1 MIVYRLS
8 KAKYAE
14 SLDGRGAELAG
25 GRWNSKGIPVIY
37 TAEHISLCMAE
48 VAVHLPL
55 GIVPTDYNLIAPD
68 IPEEEI
74 NADFKKDLPY
84 DWRTTYTIED
94 TQNIGDH
101 FFTSGLKMILKVP
114 SVVVQGEFNYLINPR
129 HPKIKKVKII
139 KNQPFNFDER
149 LFLR

>member
-1 MIVYRLS
+1 MNVYRLS
-8 KAKYAE
+8 RSKYAE

-25 GRWNSKGIPVIY
+25 GRWNSKGIPVVY

-55 GIVPTDYNLIAPD
+55 GILPADYNLVTLEIPD
-68 IPEEEI
+68 EEI
-74 NADFKKDLPY
+74 HTLEKDVLPEG
-84 DWRTTYTIED
+84 WRTIFTID
-94 TQNIGDH
+94 QTRTIGDS
-101 FFTSGLKMILKVP
+101 FFTERSKMVLKVP
-114 SVVVQGEFNYLINPR
+114 SVVVQGEFNYLINPL